1 MLVLI
6 VANMDYNKICKDI
19 MDLDPNIR
27 FAGICDETG
36 DTKYGGMREGLTSL
50 LSPEETRKSNQQA
63 LGRWGLRNAL
73 TPKTGKGRYAMAE
86 YEKIKRVTI
95 PLNDNYLLLV
105 SMEVETDHN
114 RILEQTLKMIKQ

>member
-1 MLVLI
+1 MRVLI